1 MEFDRAGFEREVAKR
16 LQLYRKNKGI
26 TQDGLAKRIGM
37 TRPSYANIEA
47 GRQRIPLDVVW
58 RAAVVLGVS
67 ISALVPEPLNRPVA
81 TVAHMGLVPY
91 VVESLPATAV
101 SSASIIPQSFLVTP
115 DIPEN
120 VRVIRKPRDT
130 STS

>member
-1 MEFDRAGFEREVAKR
+1 MDFDRAGFEMEVAKR
-16 LQLYRKNKGI
+16 LQLYRKSRGI

-67 ISALVPEPLNRPVA
+67 ISALVPEPLNRQSASVTHMPMVSYMAEALPV
-81 TVAHMGLVPY
+81 
-91 VVESLPATAV
+91 TAV
-101 SSASIIPQSFLVTP
+101 SSVNLSAHSLIPTVDAPQNVT
-115 DIPEN
+115 
-120 VRVIRKPRDT
+120 VIRKPRDS

>member
-1 MEFDRAGFEREVAKR
+1 MDFDRAGFEQEVAKR
-16 LQLYRKNKGI
+16 LQLHRKNRGI

-67 ISALVPEPLNRPVA
+67 ISALVPEPLNRPSAVVLPMSMT
-81 TVAHMGLVPY
+81 TVALDQM
-91 VVESLPATAV
+91 PATAV
-101 SSASIIPQSFLVTP
+101 SSLSLSPQTFM
-115 DIPEN
+115 PETEAPRN
-120 VRVIRKPRDT
+120 VRVIRKQRDT
-130 STS
+130 TTS